1 MELWISGGSWI
12 SAFGSA
18 TLSEGRGVEVSSDE
32 PLLPEAKDLF
42 SEPLK
47 RYGRFDDFTRLGCA
61 AASLALGDTSI
72 EMEKGVGTSG
82 MIISS
87 DYEVFRTDM
96 DYYETSIEE
105 GGIYSSPNL
114 FSYTLPVILLGECA
128 IHYKMTGPTFCVGD
142 GGTLGLH
149 ALEGAA
155 SMIASGKA
163 DRMIAGWLES
173 PPLNAIDENG
183 NPPLSGAVFIVLD
196 GKRGNLLPSERKIF
210 HENNTF
216 HDSKG
221 LEIKSLTDIFSSREN

>member
-12 SAFGSA
+12 TAFGSG
-18 TLSEGRGVEVSSDE
+18 TLSEGREVKVSTAE

-42 SEPLK
+42 SEPLQ

-61 AASLALGDTSI
+61 AAALALRDASI
-72 EMEKGVGTSG
+72 EREGRNDTAG

-87 DYEVFRTDM
+87 DYEVFKTDM

-128 IHYKMTGPTFCVGD
+128 IHYNLTGPTFCVGD
-142 GGTLGLH
+142 GGTYGLY
-149 ALEGAA
+149 ALESAA
-155 SMIASGKA
+155 AMIVSGKA

-173 PPLNAIDENG
+173 PPINFSDETDNR
-183 NPPLSGAVFIVLD
+183 PLSGAVFIVLD
-196 GKRGNLLPSERKIF
+196 GKPGNLLPSKRKLI
-210 HENNTF
+210 HKNSTF

-221 LEIKSLTDIFSSREN
+221 RKIRSLTDIFSSREN